1 MKIEF
6 EITSIPEENKK
17 QYFVAY
23 LEGTLRIFMK
33 GKLFFDSTDLLI
45 AELGIL
51 LRRWVERIRIDQ
63 FVDFLYETM
72 DSDESPILLFKY
84 NGKDGFLIESVW
96 REFDA
101 DKAIDKD
108 ELLEAVEDFLH
119 RLDIELNQKGNVK
132 LKELME

>member
-23 LEGTLRIFMK
+23 LEGTLRIFLK

-45 AELGIL
+45 AELGVL

-63 FVDFLYETM
+63 FTDFHYETM

-84 NGKDGFLIESVW
+84 NGKEGFLIESVW
-96 REFDA
+96 QEFDEE
-101 DKAIDKD
+101 KAMDKD
-108 ELLEAVEDFLH
+108 ELLEAVEDFLN